1 MLLSG
6 RRAVALDVTLL
17 SVRQEQLSAVFS
29 PNMLQVSDPGRG
41 FALRH
46 AFEEADRPQLAA
58 RRPRSP
64 THAAINGE
72 SQRRLSLFGRR
83 AAQSAQRQ
91 LRDTQHLGSIEEFG
105 LG

>member
-1 MLLSG
+1 M
-6 RRAVALDVTLL
+6 DVTLL
-17 SVRQEQLSAVFS
+17 SVRQEQHLAVFS
-29 PNMLQVSDPGRG
+29 PNMLHASDPGRG

-46 AFEEADRPQLAA
+46 AFEEADRPQLAT
-58 RRPRSP
+58 RLPRSP

-72 SQRRLSLFGRR
+72 SQRRLPLFGRR

-91 LRDTQHLGSIEEFG
+91 LRDAQHLGSIKELG